1 VSCTGGSLIYFEFFS
16 KGRVRGPLF
25 VAYLQEYTVS
35 SNLEMRHAVKLYF
48 HTSIQSGQRGGLIL
62 GSSALHGSR
71 RMKGSN
77 QAVERRL
84 REGSIVRVYTTS
96 LYRRFDVI
104 LTGSVS
110 NTVMRGVGFRFASS
124 TWSREK

>member
-1 VSCTGGSLIYFEFFS
+1 
-16 KGRVRGPLF
+16 
-25 VAYLQEYTVS
+25 
-35 SNLEMRHAVKLYF
+35 
-48 HTSIQSGQRGGLIL
+48 
-62 GSSALHGSR
+62 
-71 RMKGSN
+71 MKGSN